1 MKSRIFLAAALV
13 CCSHAFAKED
23 IEFVAEH
30 LPEVSMDNR
39 YATLPV
45 WIATTQQPDE
55 GWTFAAQG
63 SFSQASAGD
72 LEVAGPML
80 SFAASRALSSRWTV
94 TALGFADELAL
105 SGGDERDLQTLF
117 APSTPIARP
126 VAASFDGLDGS
137 VNHYGVGLSFSLASD
152 RGWLGAHRWVSGL
165 LFEDVDLR
173 DYSWNFTILEGPD
186 AGTRGQIDFIHDY
199 RHFTPFAGLQL
210 VRERGDWIF
219 SPHALF
225 ALPLPRRGWVGHIQ
239 TDEFDIHGDTAEV
252 GNGKHFG
259 DPSLT
264 LGFDITYRPAHLSVD
279 MGTVLTQA
287 LLEPVVHK
295 GIDRNWVLSVRWQH

>member
-1 MKSRIFLAAALV
+1 MLAYCAQA
-13 CCSHAFAKED
+13 SAKKED
-23 IEFVAEH
+23 IEYVAEH
-30 LPEVSMDNR
+30 LPEVAMDNR

-45 WIATTQQPDE
+45 WTATTAKPDD

-63 SFSQASAGD
+63 SVSQAGSGG
-72 LEVAGPML
+72 LEVAGPLL
-80 SFAASRALSSRWTV
+80 SFAVSRTLAPRWTV
-94 TALGFADELAL
+94 TALGFADKLNL

-126 VAASFDGLDGS
+126 VAASFDGLDGR
-137 VNHYGVGLSFSLASD
+137 VNHYGAGFALSTASD
-152 RGWLGAHRWVSGL
+152 RGWLGTHRWVAGL
-165 LFEDVDLR
+165 LYESVDLR
-173 DYSWNFTILEGPD
+173 DYRWNFTILEGPD
-186 AGTRGQIDFIHDY
+186 AGTRGQIDFDNEY
-199 RHFTPFAGLQL
+199 RHFTPFAGLQV
-210 VRERGDWIF
+210 VRERGDWTF

-239 TDEFDIHGDTAEV
+239 TDEFDIHGDTADV
-252 GNGKHFG
+252 GTGKHFG

-279 MGTVLTQA
+279 VGTALTQA
-287 LLEPVVHK
+287 LIEPIIHK

>member
-1 MKSRIFLAAALV
+1 VLAY
-13 CCSHAFAKED
+13 CSQASAKKED
-23 IEFVAEH
+23 IEYVAEH

-45 WIATTQQPDE
+45 WATRATSKPDQ

-63 SFSQASAGD
+63 SFSQASAGG
-72 LEVAGPML
+72 LEVGGPML
-80 SFAASRALSSRWTV
+80 SLAASRALASRWNI
-94 TALGFADELAL
+94 TALGFADELRL

-117 APSTPIARP
+117 APATPIARP
-126 VAASFDGLDGS
+126 VLSRFEGLDGR
-137 VNHYGVGLSFSLASD
+137 VNHYGAGLAFSVNSD
-152 RGWLGAHRWVSGL
+152 RGWLGEHRWVSGVL
-165 LFEDVDLR
+165 YEDVNLR
-173 DYSWNFTILEGPD
+173 DYRWNFTVLEGPD
-186 AGTRGQIDFIHDY
+186 AGTRGLIDFNHDY
-199 RHFTPFAGLQL
+199 RHFTPFAGLQV

-225 ALPLPRRGWVGHIQ
+225 AMPLPRRGWFGHIA
-239 TDEFDIHGDTAEV
+239 TDEFDLSGNTADV

-264 LGFDITYRPAHLSVD
+264 LGFDITYRPAHLSIDV
-279 MGTVLTQA
+279 GAALTQA

-295 GIDRNWVLSVRWQH
+295 GVDQNWVLSVRWQH